1 MAIEVW
7 THLSVSPD
15 NAVKQVLMSMDP
27 DDARALSEI
36 LLSVDLHLF
45 NQQWAEAIDK
55 IAAALRDKAG
65 NIK

>member
-7 THLSVSPD
+7 THLSVTPD
-15 NAVKQVLMSMDP
+15 NSTKQVLMKMDP

-36 LLSVDLHLF
+36 LLSTDLNLF
-45 NQQWAEAIDK
+45 NHQWASTIDK
-55 IAAALRDKAG
+55 IAEALRQTAG